1 MFLFVSPK
9 KANYDK
15 SNRITEVNMPIPSE
29 AVVLTERLL
38 QLSDAA
44 ERQAAGT
51 ELLDYL
57 SDAAGIAIV
66 ELDIQ
71 DANQHHR
78 RSGGRIIMKRYGSY
92 RLSNRTISISNRT
105 AAKGQILAPKSFV
118 DTLLHEWLHHYDTH
132 KLKINSIHSA
142 GFYARLND
150 LKDKL
155 KIPKK
160 TA

>member
-1 MFLFVSPK
+1 MFLFSSPK
-9 KANYDK
+9 QANYDK
-15 SNRITEVNMPIPSE
+15 SNRITEVKMPIPAE
-29 AVVLTERLL
+29 AIILTEKLL
-38 QLSDAA
+38 GLTDAA
-44 ERQAAGT
+44 ERQAHGT
-51 ELLDYL
+51 ELMDYL

-78 RSGGRIIMKRYGSY
+78 RSGGKIVMKRYGSY
-92 RLSNRTISISNRT
+92 RLSNRMITISNRT
-105 AAKGQILAPKSFV
+105 AARGQILAPKSFV
-118 DTLLHEWLHHYDTH
+118 DTLLHEWIHHYDTH